1 MPSGGACQGSWEAD
15 WVSGLVLELISRP
28 RKRER
33 REMVHK
39 NKLNIIDNCKVV
51 HKQTLSM
58 VRHTLS
64 PLHGK
69 LGTDLMAE
77 LLEAVTVTLS
87 ATQIQCSLTQG
98 IYQSL
103 CIIQHN
109 YQHTTG
115 FAVIQALLWT
125 HPDSLRA
132 GVSSE
137 CVSKVQLATLCTLQ
151 DQI

>member
-1 MPSGGACQGSWEAD
+1 M
-15 WVSGLVLELISRP
+15 
-28 RKRER
+28 
-33 REMVHK
+33 HK

-69 LGTDLMAE
+69 LGTGLMAE
-77 LLEAVTVTLS
+77 LLEAVIVTLS
-87 ATQIQCSLTQG
+87 ATQIQCSLTKR

-115 FAVIQALLWT
+115 CSHSGFTVNTPGFSESWCLQRVCVQSPTGHPLHPPGPNLRECPCPQAVILGK
-125 HPDSLRA
+125 HCCHGNR
-132 GVSSE
+132 G
-137 CVSKVQLATLCTLQ
+137 KVAHKMAVGQ
-151 DQI
+151 